1 MAEYDYDAE
10 HDDVT
15 PEPARRKRRMDP
27 MALGAG
33 ILTLLV
39 SAYVLT
45 DGTSWL
51 PVADLRWVLA
61 GGAILIGLLML
72 VASVAG
78 NKDKRST

>member
-1 MAEYDYDAE
+1 MAEYDAE
-10 HDDVT
+10 PDNAT
-15 PEPARRKRRMDP
+15 TEPAREKRRLDP
-27 MALGAG
+27 VALGAG

-78 NKDKRST
+78 KKDKHST